1 MDIGYEYYGL
11 IFSMLMNIYLLL
23 IVRAQRSRE
32 TLVLKTSEEM
42 LALSEAFS
50 HELKQLKNDTEEV

>member
-1 MDIGYEYYGL
+1 MDFGYEYYGL
-11 IFSMLMNIYLLL
+11 IFSMLMNIYLLF